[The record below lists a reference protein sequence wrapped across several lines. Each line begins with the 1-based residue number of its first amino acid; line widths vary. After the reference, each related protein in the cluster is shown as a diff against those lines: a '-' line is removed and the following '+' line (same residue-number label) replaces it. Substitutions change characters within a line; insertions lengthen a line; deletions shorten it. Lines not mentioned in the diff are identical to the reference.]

1 LADPWSA
8 SFNQPHIVDR
18 TPPDDLEEP
27 AKGRRGKAAPIKLD
41 DGPFRI
47 DSGGRDLSKHGVD
60 LTPWVRKSKPKGT
73 IVVSDQI
80 MRDLF
85 AGLVASGVAADGGN
99 C

>member
-1 LADPWSA
+1 MTSKK
-8 SFNQPHIVDR
+8 
-18 TPPDDLEEP
+18 P